1 MFEGLA
7 DLPWWAPVLLCLAAL
22 LAGWVDA
29 VVGGGGLIQLPALL
43 LVPGFAPVH
52 ALATNKL
59 GSVMGTLTS
68 ATTYYRRVRPD
79 LRTTLPVAGVAFL
92 GSMLGAVLASHLPT
106 SVFTPV
112 VMVALVVVLVFT
124 VARPRLGSDEED
136 TLPLPATTL
145 LLRTVPFG
153 ALVGFY
159 DGVMGPGTGSFLVLG
174 LAVLTRCTFLRA
186 SATAKIVNAATNLG
200 ALAWFVPLGAVE
212 WRLGV
217 LIGVANMLG
226 GYLGARTAVRLGSR
240 FVRAVLIVVVSALL
254 LRLGY
259 QEFAG

>member
-1 MFEGLA
+1 MLDGIA
-7 DLPWWAPVLLCLAAL
+7 DVAWWVPVLLCLAAL

-52 ALATNKL
+52 ALATNKV

-92 GSMLGAVLASHLPT
+92 GSMGGAVVANHLPT
-106 SVFTPV
+106 EVFTPV
-112 VMVALVVVLVFT
+112 ILAALVAVLVFT
-124 VARPRLGSDEED
+124 VARPRVGTDD
-136 TLPLPATTL
+136 QVDPPPAGVVL
-145 LLRTVPFG
+145 ARTVPFG
-153 ALVGFY
+153 AVIGFY

-174 LAVLTRCTFLRA
+174 LVLLARTTFLRA
-186 SATAKIVNAATNLG
+186 TATTKIVNAATNLG
-200 ALAWFVPLGAVE
+200 ALAYFAPLGLVE

-217 LIGVANMLG
+217 TIGVANMLG
-226 GYLGARTAVRLGSR
+226 GYLGARTAVHLGSR
-240 FVRAVLIVVVSALL
+240 FVRAVLIVVVCALL
-254 LRLGY
+254 LRLGI
-259 QEFAG
+259 QEFAA